1 MHFEGT
7 VFCKEV
13 HQTLNYGLDILFLR
27 LFHECHIYGYLI
39 FDCETSKQLEHKNS
53 EMLGKHLE
61 EVFFDLVLKIMQF

>member
-7 VFCKEV
+7 AFCKEV

-27 LFHECHIYGYLI
+27 LFHECDIYGYLI

-53 EMLGKHLE
+53 EML
-61 EVFFDLVLKIMQF
+61 